1 MMLMQHTII
10 ESPNE
15 WLDREAKELSRK
27 KGGKFIDG
35 LDALAFECGSRP
47 ELGYDE
53 CVTALKWAAGKS
65 GVNETQATIDRRIA
79 KGLKDGGKEP
89 PPASAKP
96 NGSYQRGTIET
107 QKASEIPARAIRWL
121 WKDRFALGKLGLIG
135 GLPDKG
141 KGLFTCDFMACVTN
155 NHPLPCNEGHTPQGS
170 VILLTAEDDYADTVI
185 PRLKAA
191 GADLDRVHIVKMYHE
206 GAGKQ
211 RTFSLLTDLEALRK
225 RIEEIPDTLCII
237 IDPMSAYLGVGKV
250 NNNMTSDVR
259 GFLKPLTDLAAEK
272 LVLVLGVM
280 HFNKKVDVTNAM
292 LRIADSLAYSAA
304 ARHVY
309 AVVDDPDVENRRLF
323 VKAKNNSTGPAK
335 KTLSYMTGSRMIGHD
350 PETKEEIWAPHIE
363 WGADYVEISASEAMQ
378 AEAGGNKGRAE
389 RREAKDFL
397 LDRLDAGP
405 VRQTELFEEGEA
417 AGLSKST
424 LQRAKKDLNIK
435 SVKGKGLDN
444 AWTWELL
451 Q

>member
-1 MMLMQHTII
+1 
-10 ESPNE
+10 
-15 WLDREAKELSRK
+15 
-27 KGGKFIDG
+27 
-35 LDALAFECGSRP
+35 
-47 ELGYDE
+47 
-53 CVTALKWAAGKS
+53 
-65 GVNETQATIDRRIA
+65 
-79 KGLKDGGKEP
+79 
-89 PPASAKP
+89 
-96 NGSYQRGTIET
+96 
-107 QKASEIPARAIRWL
+107 
-121 WKDRFALGKLGLIG
+121 
-135 GLPDKG
+135 
-141 KGLFTCDFMACVTN
+141 
-155 NHPLPCNEGHTPQGS
+155 
-170 VILLTAEDDYADTVI
+170 
-185 PRLKAA
+185 
-191 GADLDRVHIVKMYHE
+191 
-206 GAGKQ
+206 
-211 RTFSLLTDLEALRK
+211 
-225 RIEEIPDTLCII
+225 
-237 IDPMSAYLGVGKV
+237 
-250 NNNMTSDVR
+250 MTSDVR